1 MIYIKRTIRIW
12 CTRFYAINVNDML
25 CLFKCVIK
33 HVHECWTKASVI
45 HELLNY
51 WFQFSINVYLHENQL
66 FNLII

>member
-51 WFQFSINVYLHENQL
+51 WCRV
-66 FNLII
+66 FN